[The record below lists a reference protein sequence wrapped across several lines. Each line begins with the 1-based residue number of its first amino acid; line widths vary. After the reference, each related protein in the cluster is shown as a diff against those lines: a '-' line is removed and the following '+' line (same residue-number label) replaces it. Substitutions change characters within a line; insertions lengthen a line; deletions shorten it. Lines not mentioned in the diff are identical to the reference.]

1 MRRLLV
7 ALGLVAMVALVA
19 GWALVDR
26 QSGVSAWLGLRHD
39 LATREQRIQT
49 LQHELDT
56 MRGEVKA
63 LQSDRFAEER
73 AIREDLELA
82 RPGETVVKIP
92 SEHAGTP
99 RIP

>member
-1 MRRLLV
+1 MKRLLV
-7 ALGLVAMVALVA
+7 ALGLVAAVVA
-19 GWALVDR
+19 WALVDR

-39 LATREQRIQT
+39 LATREQRIQA
-49 LQHELDT
+49 LQRELGAMQD
-56 MRGEVKA
+56 EVKA

>member
-1 MRRLLV
+1 LRRLLV
-7 ALGLVAMVALVA
+7 ALGLVAAVGA
-19 GWALVDR
+19 WALVDR

-39 LATREQRIQT
+39 LATREQRIQS
-49 LQHELDT
+49 LQREVEA

-73 AIREDLELA
+73 AIREELELA

-92 SEHAGTP
+92 RERAGTP